1 MLIAIPRLWG
11 CSSLIA
17 VSRLLDV
24 REPRLLRLSSPC
36 ITHSKGHTL
45 SKQDD
50 LYADAVAAYGS
61 ALGRLARGY
70 EVDRERRRDL
80 LQDIHLALWQS
91 LDRFDARCSLRT
103 WTYRVAHN
111 LAISK
116 VIRRRTRMPTLVGVD
131 ELELPAESGDREDQ
145 LDRARASAHLL
156 AVIHELKPLDRQVML
171 LYLEDLDAPEIAEV
185 TGLSTVNV
193 ATKVH
198 RIKKVLAA
206 RFFEGASDAR

>member
-1 MLIAIPRLWG
+1 M
-11 CSSLIA
+11 
-17 VSRLLDV
+17 
-24 REPRLLRLSSPC
+24 
-36 ITHSKGHTL
+36 
-45 SKQDD
+45 
-50 LYADAVAAYGS
+50 YADAVAAYGS

-70 EVDRERRRDL
+70 EVDGERRRDL

-131 ELELPAESGDREDQ
+131 ELELRAESGDREDQ
-145 LDRARASAHLL
+145 LDRARASARLL
-156 AVIHELKPLDRQVML
+156 TLIHELKPLDRQVML
-171 LYLEDLDAPEIAEV
+171 LYLEELDAVEIAEV
-185 TGLSTVNV
+185 TGVSAVNV

-206 RFFEGASDAR
+206 RFFEGASDGK